1 MALDGIK
8 TFDQNKIA
16 NEFNKS
22 FTEIGPELTCSTP
35 ISSRDF
41 NQFWNVLEVL
51 EDEELDQA
59 FNSLKSY
66 KNRAFDDISPSVVN
80 FCISGIFH
88 QF

>member
-1 MALDGIK
+1 MELKLLIK
-8 TFDQNKIA
+8 TKIA

-22 FTEIGPELTCSTP
+22 FTEIGPELTCSIP
-35 ISSRDF
+35 ISSKYF

-66 KNRAFDDISPSVVN
+66 KNRVFDDISPSVVN
-80 FCISGIFH
+80 FCISGIFD